1 MVGSL
6 SPEKWLLNRHL
17 EAAYDLLNRGNI
29 GVTVAAYKVGART
42 AATLQNPSRSIFGKS
57 P

>member
-1 MVGSL
+1 MVSSL
-6 SPEKWLLNRHL
+6 SPEKWLLNHHL
-17 EAAYDLLNRGNI
+17 EVAYDLLNRGNI